1 MKKQYMTPE
10 IGIEKLEM
18 KGLICMSG
26 EVGGDATEPAQ
37 ARMFD
42 FEDDFEDE

>member
-10 IGIEKLEM
+10 TEIVKLEQ

-26 EVGGDATEPAQ
+26 EISGDATEPAQ

-42 FEDDFEDE
+42 FGEDFEDE